1 MDEITKD
8 QRICAIYVALH
19 EGNTKCAHHIFDTT
33 VGEYVNEIIE
43 EIARLAEIH
52 GTDSLSENIRRLK
65 RNMGQ

>member
-33 VGEYVNEIIE
+33 VSEYVNEIIE
-43 EIARLAEIH
+43 EIVRLVELHGAHPLAEQ
-52 GTDSLSENIRRLK
+52 IRCLK
-65 RNMGQ
+65 QDAGQ